1 VATDSSIKI
10 QDLGGNQLRDI
21 AIDKK
26 LVALCGYE
34 NLLAYVYHEAIPMYG
49 CQSLRMHV
57 FQVDC
62 IGQHDLICSTSV
74 PVKLMAVLKTSC
86 FSYEGMLY
94 SEDSKGII
102 RVYNFL
108 KAQWTTVYDPVND
121 SSEAKYWLIGI
132 KNYELQMFK
141 L

>member
-1 VATDSSIKI
+1 
-10 QDLGGNQLRDI
+10 
-21 AIDKK
+21 
-26 LVALCGYE
+26 
-34 NLLAYVYHEAIPMYG
+34 
-49 CQSLRMHV
+49 
-57 FQVDC
+57 
-62 IGQHDLICSTSV
+62 
-74 PVKLMAVLKTSC
+74 MAVLKTFG